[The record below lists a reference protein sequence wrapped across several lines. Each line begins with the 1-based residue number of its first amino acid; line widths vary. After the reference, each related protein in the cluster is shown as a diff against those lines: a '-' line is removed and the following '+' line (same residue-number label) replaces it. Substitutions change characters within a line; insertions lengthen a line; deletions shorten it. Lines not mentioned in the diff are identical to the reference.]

1 MSDASA
7 RESDNGSSGNWTVG
21 TLRDHFLTLIG
32 ANDRRYG
39 DEARSIRDLIAAA
52 DLRYE
57 QRFRAQ
63 ETAMG
68 AAFAAQEK
76 AIAAALAAVKEATER
91 FAAAFES
98 RMANTNEW
106 RQSVDDKD
114 RLFMPRKEA
123 EAISEAL
130 KEKIDT
136 LTLSFRE
143 QRSNSSGVSAGW
155 AMAVGVVG
163 LIGIIVSIVS
173 FFLRM
178 PK

>member
-1 MSDASA
+1 MSDAG
-7 RESDNGSSGNWTVG
+7 RESDNGSSSVWTVG
-21 TLRDHFLTLIG
+21 TLRDLFLAIVG
-32 ANDRRYG
+32 AYDRRYG
-39 DEARSIRDLIAAA
+39 VEARSIRDLIAAA

-91 FAAAFES
+91 SAAAFES

-130 KEKIDT
+130 KEKVDAMT
-136 LTLSFRE
+136 VSFRE

>member
-7 RESDNGSSGNWTVG
+7 RESDSGSSGNWTVG
-21 TLRDHFLTLIG
+21 TLRDHFLALVG
-32 ANDRRYG
+32 ANDRRNG

-63 ETAMG
+63 ETAT
-68 AAFAAQEK
+68 AAFVAQEK

-91 FAAAFES
+91 SAAAFES

-130 KEKIDT
+130 KEKVET
-136 LTLSFRE
+136 MTVSFRE
-143 QRSNSSGVSAGW
+143 QRSNSSGVSVGW

-163 LIGIIVSIVS
+163 LIGIIVSVVS

>member
-1 MSDASA
+1 MSDAG
-7 RESDNGSSGNWTVG
+7 RESENGSSGNWTVG
-21 TLRDHFLTLIG
+21 TLRDHFLALIG

-39 DEARSIRDLIAAA
+39 DEAGSIRDLIAAA

-123 EAISEAL
+123 EAITEAL
-130 KEKIDT
+130 KEKVDT
-136 LTLSFRE
+136 MTVSFRE

>member
-1 MSDASA
+1 MSDAG
-7 RESDNGSSGNWTVG
+7 RESDNGSSSNWTVG

-39 DEARSIRDLIAAA
+39 DEAKSIRDLIAAA

-63 ETAMG
+63 ETAV
-68 AAFAAQEK
+68 
-76 AIAAALAAVKEATER
+76 ITALAAVKEATER

-163 LIGIIVSIVS
+163 LIGIIVSVVS

>member
-1 MSDASA
+1 
-7 RESDNGSSGNWTVG
+7 
-21 TLRDHFLTLIG
+21 
-32 ANDRRYG
+32 
-39 DEARSIRDLIAAA
+39 
-52 DLRYE
+52 
-57 QRFRAQ
+57 
-63 ETAMG
+63 MG

-143 QRSNSSGVSAGW
+143 QRSNSSGVSVGW

-173 FFLRM
+173 FFLRREGGGHSRLLR
-178 PK
+178 PKSLLIPEVGGSDEIADTSRFVAISPVIGTD